1 MSQRETNLLWL
12 KDMLEQLTVC
22 QQQLQWAEDPE
33 TLEVLTEAM
42 IRDLDCCRR
51 VCESLRRRAGPV
63 RQTV

>member
-12 KDMLEQLTVC
+12 KDMLEQLTSC

-33 TLEVLTEAM
+33 TVALLTEAM

-51 VCESLRRRAGPV
+51 VCEALRRRPAAV
-63 RQTV
+63 RQTA